1 MEAILIC
8 YEKCSTCKKAE
19 KWLIEKGVPFTKR
32 PIQAENPTREEII
45 RWQGQSG
52 VPMKKWF
59 NTSGQR
65 YRELALKDRL
75 DAMTDEEMAALL
87 ATDGMLVK
95 RPILLS
101 GSAVLVGFRE
111 EEWKKALGM

>member
-1 MEAILIC
+1 MLHLQ
-8 YEKCSTCKKAE
+8 KAE
-19 KWLIEKGVPFTKR
+19 KWLTERGVLFTKR
-32 PIQAENPTREEII
+32 PI
-45 RWQGQSG
+45 QGQSG

-65 YRELALKDRL
+65 YRELTLKDRL